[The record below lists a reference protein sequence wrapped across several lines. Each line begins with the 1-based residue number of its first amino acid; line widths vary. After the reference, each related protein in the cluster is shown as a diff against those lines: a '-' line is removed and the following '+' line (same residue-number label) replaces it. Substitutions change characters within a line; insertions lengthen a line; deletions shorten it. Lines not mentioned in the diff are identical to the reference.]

1 MSIFRR
7 MSLKLYGLLA
17 LVLLLAVGAAWYA
30 MRPAARAIPA
40 DTAPASGATVSANA
54 AAPAAVPAPA
64 GLPAPG
70 KAALTVTTV
79 LVQPADLAL
88 RFSANGGIFP
98 WQEAGVGAEVQG
110 LRVNDVRVDVGQS
123 VQRGQVLATFAAEGV
138 VADVAVARAALAEAQ
153 ANATEALS
161 NAERVRSLQNSGA
174 LSNQQIQQMLTVEQA
189 ARARVE
195 SAKAAL
201 DAQLVRLKHTQVL
214 APDSGIIVQRNVA
227 VGAVAGPGDL
237 FRLIRQ
243 GRLEWRAEVT
253 STELARVQPG
263 TEVQVLAPGGAVA
276 RGRVRMVGPTVDSQ
290 TRAGLVY
297 VDLLGMAAGEK
308 LALGAAFRPGMFA
321 KGDFVFGN
329 SSALTVPQQAVVV
342 RDGFS
347 YCFVLGADGRV
358 EKIVEARDGTEAERA
373 VRTCNAGMMV
383 ADRAALF
390 GWLGRVTN
398 QNAKGEYYLTD
409 IVGLA
414 TGDGVEVRAALAPET
429 AVMGADTQMQ
439 HLIAHAFPFS
449 RIPSQASRVQ
459 TAQLAPTGYLVKT
472 RLRHR
477 RAVSHAFGRF
487 SKHHHA

>member
-17 LVLLLAVGAAWYA
+17 LVLLVLAGAAWYA
-30 MRPAARAIPA
+30 MRPHAGTAASVA
-40 DTAPASGATVSANA
+40 APAPGATVPSN
-54 AAPAAVPAPA
+54 AAPAAAAAAPVT
-64 GLPAPG
+64 G

-79 LVQPADLAL
+79 TVQPADLAQ

-110 LRVNDVRVDVGQS
+110 LRVNDVRVDVGQL

-153 ANATEALS
+153 ANAAEALS
-161 NAERVRSLQNSGA
+161 NGERARSLQNSGA

-358 EKIVEARDGTEAERA
+358 AQRKVSVGRRSSAQ
-373 VRTCNAGMMV
+373 AGGV
-383 ADRAALF
+383 
-390 GWLGRVTN
+390 
-398 QNAKGEYYLTD
+398 
-409 IVGLA
+409 
-414 TGDGVEVRAALAPET
+414 VEVLGGLEPGAQVVASGAGFLNDGDMVKVVQAAPA
-429 AVMGADTQMQ
+429 
-439 HLIAHAFPFS
+439 
-449 RIPSQASRVQ
+449 
-459 TAQLAPTGYLVKT
+459 APTP
-472 RLRHR
+472 
-477 RAVSHAFGRF
+477 AAQ
-487 SKHHHA
+487 